1 MGIVSSP
8 TFRLSF
14 EHGRLHPTFVQFVL
28 LTFYFLVASE
38 DSTIHESNECHEC
51 SMRMPS
57 FVDRSVFG
65 CGRRPRWGIC
75 ESSSVPPS
83 PRLPLPLVAPTKFVF
98 VLLFTPCLAWIRK
111 QPTPADG
118 RVIRDGGSTCK
129 PLKPCDLAPMP
140 QPESA
145 ASTAPRVEGRGLRK
159 SFSVDFYQSSG
170 WKARFDR
177 PASFVDLNS
186 IRARRRHVGG
196 VAIHC
201 RF

>member
-1 MGIVSSP
+1 MSRMFDESRHAGTHSWNSCDSW
-8 TFRLSF
+8 T
-14 EHGRLHPTFVQFVL
+14 VQS
-28 LTFYFLVASE
+28 LVAAE
-38 DSTIHESNECHEC
+38 G
-51 SMRMPS
+51 RAGA
-57 FVDRSVFG
+57 FVNLPRSL
-65 CGRRPRWGIC
+65 R
-75 ESSSVPPS
+75 VPPS
-83 PRLPLPLVAPTKFVF
+83 PRLPLPLVAPTKSVF